1 MPLRGEACRS
11 GRKAFAVVS
20 GLQPHYFFACVG
32 HLVQVDPNRTRY
44 VVSAPIFI
52 SYSSKDQKIAETIC
66 RALEARGYDCWIAAR
81 DVGPGENFQEA
92 IVKALRGAR
101 LMLLV
106 FTGNANNSDEI
117 KKEVVLA
124 GRHHVTV
131 VPVRV
136 EDVVPNDA
144 LAYEFATRQWIDL
157 FTDWE
162 REIER
167 LVSQIGSIL
176 SDAADGGQNREG
188 GAAVAEKP
196 APAAP
201 VAKKLPLRQLG
212 LLVPVLVLFG
222 LGAGA
227 YFYQHPVGQT
237 PAQPPASPALPQAS
251 PVPPSASS
259 AAPSPVSAPPP
270 SAPTPAQS
278 TPPAPPQSTADERT
292 WLDAT
297 NTGMVQAFRQ
307 YLVDF
312 PDGTHV
318 AEARQRIQAADDH
331 AWTNAAGA
339 GTMVAINQYLAQ
351 FPAGAHVEQAKSSIA
366 ALEQKAANQKSSAP
380 TRRFDGNWLAT
391 ISCPDSGPAK
401 GYMVQLAAQVKDGN
415 FHGRHGIDGKPD
427 SLALDGSI
435 QIDGSVELYAQGL
448 TGDPRFTAGKVAQ
461 GSPIAY
467 HIQAKFE
474 GSSGSGS
481 RTEQRQCTF
490 TAFKR

>member
-1 MPLRGEACRS
+1 
-11 GRKAFAVVS
+11 
-20 GLQPHYFFACVG
+20 
-32 HLVQVDPNRTRY
+32 
-44 VVSAPIFI
+44 VSAPIFI

-167 LVSQIGSIL
+167 LLSQIGSIL
-176 SDAADGGQNREG
+176 SDATAGGQSREG
-188 GAAVAEKP
+188 GVVAETP
-196 APAAP
+196 APAP
-201 VAKKLPLRQLG
+201 QVAKRPPLRQLA
-212 LLVPVLVLFG
+212 LLLPVLVLLG
-222 LGAGA
+222 LGGGA
-227 YFYQHPVGQT
+227 YLYRHPVVQP
-237 PAQPPASPALPQAS
+237 PAPASPALPQVS
-251 PVPPSASS
+251 PNPIPAPSEAP
-259 AAPSPVSAPPP
+259 APSPVSAPPSSTATPAP
-270 SAPTPAQS
+270 SA
-278 TPPAPPQSTADERT
+278 PPAPPQSAADGRA
-292 WLDAT
+292 WQDAADLGT
-297 NTGMVQAFRQ
+297 VQAFRQ
-307 YLVDF
+307 FLVDF
-312 PDGTHV
+312 PNGPH
-318 AEARQRIQAADDH
+318 AEEARQRIQMADER
-331 AWTNAAGA
+331 AWTTASGA
-339 GTMVAINQYLAQ
+339 GTIMALNQYLAQ
-351 FPAGAHVEQAKSSIA
+351 FPVGAHVQQAQSSIA
-366 ALEQKAANQKSSAP
+366 ALEQKAANQKPSAP

-401 GYMVQLAAQVKDGN
+401 GYMMQIAAQVKDGN
-415 FHGRHGIDGKPD
+415 FHGQHGIEGKPD
-427 SLALDGSI
+427 SLALNGNI
-435 QIDGSVELYAQGL
+435 QLDGSVELYALGL
-448 TGDPRFTAGKVAQ
+448 TGDPRFTPGKVAP

-467 HIQAKFE
+467 HIQAKFD
-474 GSSGSGS
+474 GSSGAGS
-481 RTEQRQCTF
+481 RKEQRQCTF